1 MSRSSFSD
9 TLPSLVVD
17 DINNNDADIDIN
29 DEETENA
36 SVAATTST
44 KRSRKS
50 QQPRS
55 AIWTHFYRK
64 LKPNVDDVASGGESS
79 LYGLNIC
86 KCNYC
91 EKEYKCNSGTNGTSS
106 LWKHLK
112 VCKKKPQALAS
123 SGQSQLTFSMDK
135 SGESSLTTWKFDHA
149 AIKREMALMIMEG
162 ELPFKF
168 LEQPRFRSLLKLL
181 QPRFIPISRQTCR
194 REVVNLYEGEK
205 CKLKSYLRSSSQG
218 ICITTDTWT
227 SNQEYNVSIARI
239 LEAIKFVRGSS
250 SRTHKFRE
258 CVQME
263 GIQSKNLLCLDVCT
277 RWNSTYFM
285 LDAAEKFE
293 RAFARFE
300 CIEPQIKIDLEANNG
315 VGTPTS
321 SDWVAVRRLMV
332 FLRYFY
338 ELTNKVSGT
347 SFVTSSNFFQELTVL
362 YDVLFDWKNG
372 NDRDISSMASK
383 MIEKCDKYWG
393 GYSSKMNKLLFVAVV
408 IDPWYKLKYVEL
420 AIKEMYQG
428 AAGEVV
434 AEVVKGLTY
443 RLFDEYKNTI
453 SPASSV
459 GQSSSLLERV
469 VSDEL
474 SAKDRSR
481 AKFRRLQS
489 QVGGGANLTDLR

>member
-1 MSRSSFSD
+1 MSRSSSSD

-17 DINNNDADIDIN
+17 NINNNDADIDIN

-44 KRSRKS
+44 KRSKKS

-55 AIWTHFYRK
+55 AIWTHFHRK

-79 LYGLNIC
+79 LYGLDIC

-91 EKEYKCNSGTNGTSS
+91 ENDCKCNSGVNGTSS

-168 LEQPRFRSLLKLL
+168 VVQPRFRSLCKLL
-181 QPRFIPISRQTCR
+181 QPCFIPISRQTCR

-205 CKLKSYLRSSSQG
+205 CKLKSYLRCSSQG

-227 SNQEYNVSIARI
+227 SNRGMSFMSITVHFVDDQWKLNKKILNFCPIIDHKGEAMGTAIEKCLKEWGIRKILTCTVDNASANDNLVRWLKNSFSSILGGEFMQMRCVAHIVNLIVCDGLKEYNVSIARI
-239 LEAIKFVRGSS
+239 REAIKFVRGSS
-250 SRTHKFRE
+250 SRTHKFWE

-277 RWNSTYFM
+277 R
-285 LDAAEKFE
+285 
-293 RAFARFE
+293 
-300 CIEPQIKIDLEANNG
+300 
-315 VGTPTS
+315 
-321 SDWVAVRRLMV
+321 
-332 FLRYFY
+332 
-338 ELTNKVSGT
+338 
-347 SFVTSSNFFQELTVL
+347 
-362 YDVLFDWKNG
+362 
-372 NDRDISSMASK
+372 
-383 MIEKCDKYWG
+383 
-393 GYSSKMNKLLFVAVV
+393 
-408 IDPWYKLKYVEL
+408 
-420 AIKEMYQG
+420 
-428 AAGEVV
+428 
-434 AEVVKGLTY
+434 
-443 RLFDEYKNTI
+443 
-453 SPASSV
+453 
-459 GQSSSLLERV
+459 
-469 VSDEL
+469 
-474 SAKDRSR
+474 
-481 AKFRRLQS
+481 
-489 QVGGGANLTDLR
+489 

>member
-1 MSRSSFSD
+1 MGRAIEKCLKEWGIRKILTCTVDNASADDNLVRWLKSSFSSI
-9 TLPSLVVD
+9 LGGKFMQMRC
-17 DINNNDADIDIN
+17 
-29 DEETENA
+29 
-36 SVAATTST
+36 VAH
-44 KRSRKS
+44 
-50 QQPRS
+50 
-55 AIWTHFYRK
+55 I
-64 LKPNVDDVASGGESS
+64 
-79 LYGLNIC
+79 
-86 KCNYC
+86 
-91 EKEYKCNSGTNGTSS
+91 
-106 LWKHLK
+106 
-112 VCKKKPQALAS
+112 
-123 SGQSQLTFSMDK
+123 
-135 SGESSLTTWKFDHA
+135 
-149 AIKREMALMIMEG
+149 
-162 ELPFKF
+162 
-168 LEQPRFRSLLKLL
+168 
-181 QPRFIPISRQTCR
+181 
-194 REVVNLYEGEK
+194 VNLIVCDG
-205 CKLKSYLRSSSQG
+205 LK
-218 ICITTDTWT
+218 
-227 SNQEYNVSIARI
+227 EYNVSIARI
-239 LEAIKFVRGSS
+239 REAIKFVRGSS

-263 GIQSKNLLCLDVCT
+263 GIQIKNLLCLDVCT
-277 RWNSTYFM
+277 RWNSTYFT

-300 CIEPQIKIDLEANNG
+300 CTEPQIKIDLEANNG

-332 FLRYFY
+332 FLQHFY

-372 NDRDISSMASK
+372 NNRDISSMASK

-408 IDPWYKLKYVEL
+408 IDPRYKLKFVEL

-453 SPASSV
+453 SPATSV

-489 QVGGGANLTDLR
+489 QVGGGANLTDLDKYLSEGIEEADENFDILRWWSFHSAQFPVLSVMARDLLSIPVSTVASESAFSTGGRVLNPFRSSLTPKIAEALICGSDWVRPSSSSSSTMNKEEEELEEQEVFEKEIAKNNKL